1 MSLVR
6 QSVSESVS
14 VSVKFRVHGTYCPS
28 VSQSTT
34 YDVSHAQ
41 PSIEPFF
48 ALLHHPPKLLIPA
61 HQTRAGR
68 PPTTSLTPTI
78 TAI

>member
-14 VSVKFRVHGTYCPS
+14 VSVKFRVHGTYCPP

-34 YDVSHAQ
+34 VRTMYPT
-41 PSIEPFF
+41 PSPRLNPFSPSCIIRQSF
-48 ALLHHPPKLLIPA
+48 
-61 HQTRAGR
+61 
-68 PPTTSLTPTI
+68 
-78 TAI
+78 